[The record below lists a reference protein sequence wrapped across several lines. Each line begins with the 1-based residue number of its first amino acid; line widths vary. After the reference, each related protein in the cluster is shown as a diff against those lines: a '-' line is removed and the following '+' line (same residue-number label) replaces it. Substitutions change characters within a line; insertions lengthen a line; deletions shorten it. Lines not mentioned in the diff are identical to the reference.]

1 MRCDHQFSWRSK
13 ARKRAVRVKVGGEGR
28 AVGQNLK
35 KEARGGEGGVVG
47 SIGEIHKIGEDGG
60 G

>member
-1 MRCDHQFSWRSK
+1 M
-13 ARKRAVRVKVGGEGR
+13 KVGGEGR

-35 KEARGGEGGVVG
+35 KEARGGGEGGVVG
-47 SIGEIHKIGEDGG
+47 KIGEIHKIGEDGG